1 MEGVSLQLDNDDKDV
16 LITLSGSALKGKLEA
31 DALYKF
37 IKESQFGHFFIIDEA
52 IANVIARQKA
62 AKQIID
68 TTVISEKVAE
78 KRDAEAKFTL
88 DIDEMTAV
96 LSITPP
102 YGGEHLSLAEVQ
114 TLAQQSSIVRGL
126 SRKRIRSLLQEAKQ
140 ASPGDVVEGVVAKGL
155 PVRNGKNSRV
165 VPLVPNALDRI
176 LRPQASDHTKVDM
189 RNLGEIICVK
199 AETPIARRLPP
210 TGGRNG
216 YSVTGTPIE
225 SVPGEWVTF
234 NPGAGTKISASDS
247 NLLVAEINGMPKF
260 KNEQMWVDDTFICKG
275 CNVGTGNINYDGAVL
290 VNGDVTEKMKIIA
303 TGDVTING
311 FVDSAT
317 IQAGGDIIITEG
329 AMGKVNEANTEFGTC
344 LVAQGSVH
352 VQHGQGLDIMCNG
365 NVTIGRQLA
374 YSRVVCRGSV
384 IVGPIEQPNGN
395 LFACEIQSQDA
406 VRAGTL
412 GAVSGSTL
420 SIDFSTGFNLLSE
433 KKEQLDEMLQQIQ
446 RNFKRHEDKI
456 EFIKSKKIPAE
467 FSEKVLEAIEL
478 YKNEKQLMEWLE
490 SKAQKMKEAKESYT
504 DYIGLFAS
512 QRLYPGVVVKLNNR
526 TWKAEREYP
535 KAKIHFTDHQWQY
548 DPLY

>member
-1 MEGVSLQLDNDDKDV
+1 MDGVSFKLENENKDV
-16 LITLSGSALKGKLEA
+16 YMTLNSAAVKSKA
-31 DALYKF
+31 DADVIYNLV
-37 IKESQFGHFFIIDEA
+37 KESDFGSFAIIDEA
-52 IANVIARQKA
+52 IANVTAQL
-62 AKQIID
+62 
-68 TTVISEKVAE
+68 KVAQQTNKSTE
-78 KRDAEAKFTL
+78 ITDKVAVRKDSEVKFSL
-88 DIDEMTAV
+88 DTDEMTAT
-96 LSITPP
+96 LSVIAPL
-102 YGGEHLSLAEVQ
+102 GGEHLSLGEVQ
-114 TLAQQSSIVRGL
+114 TQAKQASILRGL
-126 SRKRIRSLLQEAKQ
+126 SRKRIRSLLHEAKQ
-140 ASPGDVVEGVVAKGL
+140 VAPGETVEGVVAKGL
-155 PVRNGKNSRV
+155 PVKQGKNSRI
-165 VPLVPNALDRI
+165 VPLVPNALERI
-176 LRPQASDHTKVDM
+176 LRPQTSDSAKVDM

-210 TGGRNG
+210 TSGRNG
-216 YSVTGTPIE
+216 YTVTGTPLE
-225 SVPGEWVTF
+225 CTPGEWVSF
-234 NPGAGTKISASDS
+234 KPGAGTKISASDD
-247 NLLVAEINGMPKF
+247 NLLVSEINGMPKF

-311 FVDSAT
+311 FVDSAF

-329 AMGKVNEANTEFGTC
+329 AMGKVNEAHTEFGTS

-365 NVTIGRQLA
+365 NVTVGRQLA
-374 YSRVVCRGSV
+374 YSRIVCRGSV

-420 SIDFSTGFNLLSE
+420 TIDFSSGFNLLSE
-433 KKEQLDEMLQQIQ
+433 KKEQIDEMVMQIQ

-456 EFIKSKKIPAE
+456 AFIKNKKIPAE
-467 FSEKVLEAIEL
+467 LAEKVLEAIEL
-478 YKNEKQLMEWLE
+478 YKNEKHLMEWLE
-490 SKAQKMKEAKESYT
+490 AKAHKIKVAKESYT
-504 DYIGLFAS
+504 DFIGLFAS

-535 KAKIHFTDHQWQY
+535 KAKIHFSDHQWQY
-548 DPLY
+548 EPLY